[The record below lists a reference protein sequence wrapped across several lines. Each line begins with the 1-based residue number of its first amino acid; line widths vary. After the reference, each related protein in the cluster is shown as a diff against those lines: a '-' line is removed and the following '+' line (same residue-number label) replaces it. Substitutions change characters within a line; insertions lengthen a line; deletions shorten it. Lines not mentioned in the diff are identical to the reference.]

1 MTIERGH
8 QSIYFRDVETL
19 KGLEDL
25 TEEKVLDGKV
35 SVSAVVN
42 EVMTKAL
49 PDIQKA
55 VKRGKRTGIS
65 LSFTV
70 DL

>member
-1 MTIERGH
+1 MTVERGH
-8 QSIYFRDVETL
+8 QSIYFRDVDTL

-25 TEEKVLDGKV
+25 TREKVLDDKV
-35 SVSAVVN
+35 SVSAIVN
-42 EVMTKAL
+42 EVMGKAL
-49 PDIQKA
+49 PEIRKHI
-55 VKRGKRTGIS
+55 KRGKRTGIS